1 MTQQHL
7 IVECLNSQCPLQTFS
22 ELLQNLN
29 YSLPQLWPKSS
40 AAVKIPENYLI
51 MLTFPEFCAPTL
63 LQTNVYNVGGYWPPT
78 AQQDL
83 PTRPLL
89 LLFLPIFSQHTFT
102 PLYTIVHSMHECQ
115 YLYLYLYL
123 YFHLYLS
130 LSCQ

>member
-1 MTQQHL
+1 M
-7 IVECLNSQCPLQTFS
+7 CPPQTFS

-63 LQTNVYNVGGYWPPT
+63 LQTNVYNVAGYWPPT

-102 PLYTIVHSMHECQ
+102 PLDHCQLDARVPVFVFVFVFSFVFVAFLPIV
-115 YLYLYLYL
+115 
-123 YFHLYLS
+123 F
-130 LSCQ
+130 